1 MLTQDSVSRN
11 RALKIELVRIVEV
24 LKKAGV
30 ERIIL
35 FGSIAKDEIGP
46 ASDIDLI
53 VVQETKKRFI
63 ERIGDLYEL
72 IDPKYALDILV
83 YTPSEFEEMRKTSIF
98 MNQILREGRLLYEA

>member
-11 RALKIELVRIVEV
+11 RALKSELVRIVEV

-46 ASDIDLI
+46 TSDIDLI

-63 ERIGDLYEL
+63 
-72 IDPKYALDILV
+72 
-83 YTPSEFEEMRKTSIF
+83 
-98 MNQILREGRLLYEA
+98 

>member
-53 VVQETKKRFI
+53 VVQKTKKRFI